1 MPDKSEIN
9 VFTIDANGYKTHWKV
24 IEGTTG
30 EELAK
35 LTTRQLELTQW
46 LSGHAFKPDTFGASN
61 GGAPRKAAQGASGS
75 RSAPTKPQPRTG
87 GGSSHSGQMR
97 DPDGP
102 LTDNQRKAIY
112 AISKNLGMDNEGLE
126 DWLGHMSPNDLTKAE
141 ASQVIDDLKKLE

>member
-1 MPDKSEIN
+1 MADKSEIN
-9 VFTIDANGYKTHWKV
+9 VFTIDSNGYKTHWKV

-30 EELAK
+30 EELVK

-46 LSGHAFKPDTFGASN
+46 LSGHAFKPDTFGYSN
-61 GGAPRKAAQGASGS
+61 GSASRQAAQGASGRAAAPAKQQS
-75 RSAPTKPQPRTG
+75 RG
-87 GGSSHSGQMR
+87 GGRSGGGGQMR